1 MDNYKIYPNVR
12 IGKGASIGDY
22 VIIGYP
28 PRGKEPGELETI
40 IGDNA
45 VIRAH
50 SVIYAGNVIG
60 DNLQTGIMAVLRESN
75 TVGNNVSIGTQCG
88 LEHHIE
94 IGDNVR
100 MQGQVGIA
108 EYTVLEEGCWL
119 GPRVITTNV
128 FHPLCPKAKECL
140 KGPTIKRRAII
151 GANVTLY
158 PRVVVGE
165 RALVGAGC
173 VVMRDVPPY
182 AVLTAKPSKVID
194 NIFKLTCPFGLIDRP
209 YREDD

>member
-1 MDNYKIYPNVR
+1 METYKIYPNVK
-12 IGKGASIGDY
+12 IGKGAMIGDY
-22 VIIGYP
+22 VVIGNP
-28 PRGKEPGELETI
+28 PRGKEPGEVETI

-45 VIRAH
+45 VIRSH

-60 DNLQTGIMAVLRESN
+60 DNLETGIMVVIREAN
-75 TVGNNVSIGTQCG
+75 TIGNSVSIGTQCV

-94 IGDNVR
+94 IGDDVR
-100 MQGQVGIA
+100 IQGQTGIA

-151 GANVTLY
+151 GASVTLY

-173 VVMRDVPPY
+173 VVMRDVPPNT
-182 AVLTAKPSKVID
+182 VLMARPSKVID
-194 NIFKLTCPFGLIDRP
+194 NIFNLKCPFDLIDRP
-209 YREDD
+209 YREDE